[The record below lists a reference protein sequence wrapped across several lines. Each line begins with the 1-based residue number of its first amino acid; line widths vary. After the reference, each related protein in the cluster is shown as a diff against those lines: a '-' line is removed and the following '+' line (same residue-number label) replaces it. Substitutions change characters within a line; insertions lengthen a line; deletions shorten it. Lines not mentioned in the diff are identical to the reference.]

1 MPFIRSARV
10 EGDFAARLSPTVN
23 APYWRANAKLHTVL
37 DPAGAFGQRSPDS
50 LLSQFGLSHFR
61 AGQREAI
68 MHVLAGRDTLVVM
81 PTGSGKSLIYQLC
94 ALAMPGTTMVISPL
108 IALMKDQVDRLQRLG
123 IPATFI
129 NSALSAQ
136 EQQRRIE
143 ALARGDWR
151 LVYVAP
157 ERLRSAT
164 FVEALKQA
172 RIGLLAVD
180 EAHCISHWGHD
191 FRPDYLRIGKV
202 RQMLG
207 NPVTL
212 ALTATATP
220 EVQQD
225 ILEQL
230 QIPDAARVITGFARP
245 NLVFH
250 VQFTPDLPAKQR
262 AVHKVLDA
270 VRGAGIIY
278 VGTRHEAEALA
289 AELEA
294 TRRVP
299 IFLYHGGMERS
310 RRTLAQEAFIHRP
323 DAIMVATNA
332 FGMGVDRPDVRF
344 VLHYH
349 MPGSLEAYYQEAGR
363 AGRDGKR
370 AQCILLYAPQDRAL
384 QEWFIQND
392 APSRH
397 EIARLFEAIA
407 ACAKDGLACLTLDEL
422 FRATRLSEVKLR
434 VGLAQ
439 LERVEALTRVY
450 EDGQVVHFALGALTE
465 AAQQS
470 IQAQVEAWRRY
481 KRAQLDQMVK
491 YAETT
496 TRCRQ
501 EMLLEYF
508 GAHESVNA
516 WPCCDFH
523 VRQARGE
530 PHPSFAVQEPMH
542 GRRAIPQGQTSLDV
556 TAQLFL
562 AGLTVH
568 EIAAKRGLS
577 LTTVYSQAA
586 QLIALGR
593 LALRCVV
600 SEAVEAQIRQA
611 LAAAGAYESLAQV
624 KACLPAN
631 VDYGEIRCVLA
642 QIKREG

>member
-1 MPFIRSARV
+1 MAEATEQR
-10 EGDFAARLSPTVN
+10 EFAELLR
-23 APYWRANAKLHTVL
+23 R
-37 DPAGAFGQRSPDS
+37 FGISS
-50 LLSQFGLSHFR
+50 FR
-61 AGQREAI
+61 AGQHAAI
-68 MHVLAGRDTLVVM
+68 THVLAGRDTLVVM

-94 ALAMPGTTMVISPL
+94 ALALPGTAVVISPL
-108 IALMKDQVDRLQRLG
+108 IALMKDQVDRLHHLG
-123 IPATFI
+123 VPATFI
-129 NSALSAQ
+129 NSALGLQ

-143 ALARGDWR
+143 RLALGDWR

-164 FVEALKQA
+164 FVEALKRA
-172 RIGLLAVD
+172 RITLLAVD

-191 FRPDYLRIGKV
+191 FRPDYLRIGDV
-202 RQMLG
+202 RQAIG

-220 EVQQD
+220 AVQQD
-225 ILEQL
+225 ILAQL
-230 QIPDAARVITGFARP
+230 RLCDAARVVTGFARP

-250 VQFTPDLPAKQR
+250 VQFTPDLQTKQR
-262 AVHKVLDA
+262 AVHKVLSA

-278 VGTRHEAEALA
+278 VGTRRDAEVLA
-289 AELEA
+289 AELA
-294 TRRVP
+294 VRRLPV
-299 IFLYHGGMERS
+299 FVYHGGMERS
-310 RRTLAQEAFIHRP
+310 QRTLAQEAFVHRP

-363 AGRDGKR
+363 AGRDGKP
-370 AQCILLYAPQDRAL
+370 AQCVLLYAPQDRAL

-392 APSRH
+392 APSRQ
-397 EIARLFEAIA
+397 EIARLFRAVA
-407 ACAKDGLACLTLDEL
+407 ACARDGLARLTLDE
-422 FRATRLSEVKLR
+422 FFQSVRLSEVKLR

-439 LERVEALTRVY
+439 LERVGALARVY
-450 EDGQVVHFALGALTE
+450 EDGRVIHFAVGELTE
-465 AAQQS
+465 EAQHD

-501 EMLLEYF
+501 QMLLEYF
-508 GAHESVNA
+508 GASELVNA
-516 WPCCDFH
+516 RPCCDFH

-530 PHPSFAVQEPMH
+530 PHPSLSTSELACGQRAVPE
-542 GRRAIPQGQTSLDV
+542 GQTSLDV
-556 TAQLFL
+556 TAQLF
-562 AGLTVH
+562 ADGLTVH

-577 LTTVYSQAA
+577 LTTIYSQAA

-611 LAAAGAYESLAQV
+611 LVMTGGAENVAQL
-624 KACLPAN
+624 KARLPAS

>member
-1 MPFIRSARV
+1 M
-10 EGDFAARLSPTVN
+10 
-23 APYWRANAKLHTVL
+23 AKATEQQEV
-37 DPAGAFGQRSPDS
+37 AE
-50 LLSQFGLSHFR
+50 LLRRFGLSSFR

-68 MHVLAGRDTLVVM
+68 TQVLAGRDTLVVM

-94 ALAMPGTTMVISPL
+94 ALALPGTAIVISPL
-108 IALMKDQVDRLQRLG
+108 IALMKDQVDRLHSLG
-123 IPATFI
+123 VPATFI
-129 NSALSAQ
+129 NSALSPQ

-143 ALARGDWR
+143 QLALGDWR

-172 RIGLLAVD
+172 RITLLAVD

-191 FRPDYLRIGKV
+191 FRPDYLRIGDV
-202 RQMLG
+202 RQAIG

-225 ILEQL
+225 ILAQL
-230 QIPDAARVITGFARP
+230 RLRKAARVITGFARP

-250 VQFTPDLPAKQR
+250 VQFTLDLSAKQR
-262 AVHKVLDA
+262 AVYKVLGA
-270 VRGAGIIY
+270 VQGAGIIY
-278 VGTRHEAEALA
+278 VGTRREAEALA
-289 AELEA
+289 AELA
-294 TRRVP
+294 ARRPSV
-299 IFLYHGGMERS
+299 FVYHGGMERS
-310 RRTLAQEAFIHRP
+310 QRTLAQEAFVHQP

-349 MPGSLEAYYQEAGR
+349 IPGSLGAYYQEAGR
-363 AGRDGKR
+363 AGRDGKP

-397 EIARLFEAIA
+397 EIALLFEAIA
-407 ACAKDGLACLTLDEL
+407 ARAKDGLARLTLDEL

-439 LERVEALTRVY
+439 LERVEALARVY
-450 EDGQVVHFALGALTE
+450 EDGSLVHFALGVLTE

-470 IQAQVEAWRRY
+470 IQAQVEAWRHY
-481 KRAQLDQMVK
+481 KRAQLDRMVK

-496 TRCRQ
+496 ARCRQ

-508 GAHESVNA
+508 DACESVNA

-523 VRQARGE
+523 VRQARGQ
-530 PHPSFAVQEPMH
+530 PHPSFSVSEPAY
-542 GRRAIPQGQTSLDV
+542 GRRAIPKGQTSLDV
-556 TAQLFL
+556 TAQLFFD
-562 AGLTVH
+562 GLTVH

-611 LAAAGAYESLAQV
+611 LAATGSGESLAQL
-624 KACLPAN
+624 KACLPASI
-631 VDYGEIRCVLA
+631 DYGEIRCVLA

>member
-1 MPFIRSARV
+1 MPERPGLV
-10 EGDFAARLSPTVN
+10 EERELAA
-23 APYWRANAKLHTVL
+23 
-37 DPAGAFGQRSPDS
+37 
-50 LLSQFGLSHFR
+50 LLGRFGLAGFR

-172 RIGLLAVD
+172 RISLLAVD

-191 FRPDYLRIGKV
+191 FRPDYLRIGEI

-212 ALTATATP
+212 ALTATATAD
-220 EVQQD
+220 VQQD
-225 ILEQL
+225 ILTQL
-230 QIPDAARVITGFARP
+230 KLPDAARVITGFARP

-262 AVHKVLDA
+262 AVHKVLDV

-310 RRTLAQEAFIHRP
+310 RRTLAQEAFIHQP

-349 MPGSLEAYYQEAGR
+349 IPGSLEAYYQEAGR
-363 AGRDGKR
+363 AGRDGKP
-370 AQCILLYAPQDRAL
+370 AQCVLLYAPQDRAL

-407 ACAKDGLACLTLDEL
+407 ARAKDGLARLTLDEL

-465 AAQQS
+465 AAQES
-470 IQAQVEAWRRY
+470 IQAQVEAWRHY
-481 KRAQLDQMVK
+481 KRVQLDQMVK

-508 GAHESVNA
+508 GSREPVNA
-516 WPCCDFH
+516 QPCCDFH

-586 QLIALGR
+586 QLIALGQ

-624 KACLPAN
+624 KACLPAS
-631 VDYGEIRCVLA
+631 VDYGQIRCVLA